1 MSANDGLSGR
11 CLSDPRSALQAPTP
25 SMGWARAL
33 AGAGSIKRP
42 VRGADGEGR
51 RPVADVP
58 GMPTF
63 RRLLPA
69 AAAAALVIALPTVT
83 AGAAVRGNGN
93 GNGNAYGP
101 SKDKDKEKGQGNG
114 NGNTPAQAPAASP
127 PASTPGQPV
136 PPGQAKKEQAGATT
150 APGQA
155 MKEGAASGSAGTPAD
170 GTATTPGA
178 AAPPTPIAAPAEPVL
193 GKSMAVEPVSGRVQ
207 IRLPDSSG
215 YVSLAD
221 AGSIPTGSVVDA
233 RRGTLTLQSALD
245 ASGRTQTATVRG
257 ALFEVRQSATGNG
270 VTDLVLRGGPPASCT
285 AARSGATGRIAAVAT
300 KKAKPGALWAR
311 DSHGRFRTRG
321 RNSVATVRGTRWST
335 RETCAGTVTRV
346 MHGAVDVRDLVTG
359 RTVTVRAGHAYL
371 ARTKS

>member
-1 MSANDGLSGR
+1 
-11 CLSDPRSALQAPTP
+11 
-25 SMGWARAL
+25 
-33 AGAGSIKRP
+33 
-42 VRGADGEGR
+42 
-51 RPVADVP
+51 
-58 GMPTF
+58 MPTF

-83 AGAAVRGNGN
+83 AAAAVRGNGN

-101 SKDKDKEKGQGNG
+101 WKDKDKEKEQGNG

-127 PASTPGQPV
+127 PASTPAQTV

-150 APGQA
+150 VPGQA
-155 MKEGAASGSAGTPAD
+155 KKEGAASGSAGTPAD
-170 GTATTPGA
+170 GTATTPA
-178 AAPPTPIAAPAEPVL
+178 ADAPRTPIAAPAEPVL

-207 IRLPDSSG
+207 IRLPGSSG

-245 ASGRTQTATVRG
+245 LDGRVQTATVRG
-257 ALFEVRQSATGNG
+257 AVFEVRQSATGNG
-270 VTDLVLRGGPPASCT
+270 VTDLVLRGGAPASCSRT
-285 AARSGATGRIAAVAT
+285 TGRIAAVAA
-300 KKAKPGALWAR
+300 KKSKPGALWAR

-346 MHGAVDVRDLVTG
+346 MQGAVDVRDLRTG

-371 ARTKS
+371 ARTSS

>member
-1 MSANDGLSGR
+1 
-11 CLSDPRSALQAPTP
+11 
-25 SMGWARAL
+25 
-33 AGAGSIKRP
+33 
-42 VRGADGEGR
+42 
-51 RPVADVP
+51 
-58 GMPTF
+58 MPTF

-83 AGAAVRGNGN
+83 AAAAVRGNGN

-101 SKDKDKEKGQGNG
+101 WKDKDKEKEQGNG

-127 PASTPGQPV
+127 PASTPAQTV

-150 APGQA
+150 VPGQA
-155 MKEGAASGSAGTPAD
+155 KKEGAASGSAGTPAD
-170 GTATTPGA
+170 GTATTPA
-178 AAPPTPIAAPAEPVL
+178 ADAPRTPIAAPAEPVL

-207 IRLPDSSG
+207 IRLPGSSG

-245 ASGRTQTATVRG
+245 LDGRVQTATVRG
-257 ALFEVRQSATGNG
+257 AVFEVRQSATGNG
-270 VTDLVLRGGPPASCT
+270 VTDLVLRGGAPASCSRT
-285 AARSGATGRIAAVAT
+285 TGRIAAVAA
-300 KKAKPGALWAR
+300 KKSKPGALWAR

-346 MHGAVDVRDLVTG
+346 MQGAVDVRDLRTR

-371 ARTKS
+371 ARTSS